1 MKDAGTDLSDQEEK
15 TRRRLSGEEFFQTSQ
30 SPSQWPLAENPAA
43 GRRSV
48 RDPKSF
54 AASRGAHPQGR
65 VADRATRRAER
76 RCAAFSD
83 SVDELVAGLRV
94 DIDGSTAAWRVWQW
108 EQARDCGRD
117 RICAARVCTQLLST
131 DISDQTWL
139 RHSKRSPSPELIS
152 IQRGSAWGPGRSAGG
167 CGAGAT
173 RRNRSA
179 RSVAP
184 SIVASS

>member
-117 RICAARVCTQLLST
+117 HIWAARVGAQFLFQLTSVIRHGCTRN
-131 DISDQTWL
+131 D
-139 RHSKRSPSPELIS
+139 RHP
-152 IQRGSAWGPGRSAGG
+152 
-167 CGAGAT
+167 
-173 RRNRSA
+173 RNESQSNAEVTVRE
-179 RSVAP
+179 RK
-184 SIVASS
+184 